1 MTFRD
6 DLAADLDIFV
16 ESEEFAQFVTLD
28 GVTLRAQV
36 RRSTDQKSGSA
47 SLNFDGLHGDFTTLF
62 FKTADYCGKKER
74 LPRHGEWA
82 FFDGKRYEV
91 VHSEDELGITKL
103 TLSAY
108 RQNTLRPQ
116 PYRGANP
123 YET

>member
-16 ESEEFAQFVTLD
+16 CSDEFAQFVTLD

-36 RRSTDQKSGSA
+36 RVSTDKKSGNETF
-47 SLNFDGLHGDFTTLF
+47 NFDGLHGDFTTLF
-62 FKTADYCGKKER
+62 FKTADYLGKKER
-74 LPRHGEWA
+74 LPRHGEWVT
-82 FFDGKRYEV
+82 FDGKRYEV

-103 TLSAY
+103 TLTAY
-108 RQNTLRPQ
+108 RQNTLRPN
-116 PYRGANP
+116 PFRGANP